1 MIIGVDIG
9 GTKCAIGAATPDGGV
24 REIARFATAD
34 VESTLGRIEAVI
46 DELAPAS
53 TARIGIACGG
63 PLDARAGLILSPPN
77 LPGWDHVPV
86 AGRFRRRW
94 GCAVALMNDA
104 NANALAEWRFGAGR
118 GSRLMLYLTA
128 GTGMGAGIVI
138 DGRMLEGVC
147 GNAGE
152 VGHLR
157 LAAQGPVGHHKA
169 GSFEGFCSGGGIPTV
184 VDFIPPELRPKDIA
198 AWRRLHPT
206 TEAIAGAAAAGEPVA
221 RAVFSEVGRRFGA
234 ALAVLVDLF
243 NPDRIVLGSL
253 YVRCGA
259 LFDAEMRTVLAREA
273 LADSMAA
280 CTLVPAAL
288 GEQTGMYGAVCAAPA
303 APLPGRPASLP

>member
-9 GTKCAIGAATPDGGV
+9 GTKCAIGVGTPDGGV

-34 VESTLGRIEAVI
+34 VETTLARIEAAI
-46 DELAPAS
+46 DGLAPGPAS
-53 TARIGIACGG
+53 AIGIACGG

-77 LPGWDHVPV
+77 LPGWDRVPV
-86 AGRFRRRW
+86 VSRFRTRW

-118 GSRLMLYLTA
+118 GSRLMIYLTA

-138 DGRMLEGVC
+138 DGRVLEGAC

-152 VGHLR
+152 AGHLR
-157 LAAQGPVGHHKA
+157 LAAQGPVGYHKA
-169 GSFEGFCSGGGIPTV
+169 GSFEGFCSGGGIPAV
-184 VDFIPPELRPKDIA
+184 VEFIATGLPPADIA
-198 AWRRLHPT
+198 AWRRAHPT
-206 TEAIAGAAAAGEPVA
+206 TEAIARAATAGDPVA
-221 RAVFSEVGRRFGA
+221 RAVFAEVGRRFGA

-259 LFDAEMRTVLAREA
+259 LFDAELRTVLAREA
-273 LADSMAA
+273 LAESVAA
-280 CTLVPAAL
+280 CAIVPAAL
-288 GEQTGMYGAVCAAPA
+288 GEQTGLYGAVSAAPVSD
-303 APLPGRPASLP
+303 G